1 MNRDILFAQ
10 ELQRQCNEEK
20 YVSIINDGCIELD
33 ELVNKVVVHF
43 WLGDYYEKERE
54 HIAFYKCWFIEII
67 NQRKG

>member
-43 WLGDYYEKERE
+43 
-54 HIAFYKCWFIEII
+54 
-67 NQRKG
+67 